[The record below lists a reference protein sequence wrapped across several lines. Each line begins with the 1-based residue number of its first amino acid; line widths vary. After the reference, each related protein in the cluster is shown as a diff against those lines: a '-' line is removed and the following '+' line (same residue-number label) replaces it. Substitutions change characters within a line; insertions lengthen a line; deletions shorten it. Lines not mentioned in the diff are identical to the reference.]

1 MDHFA
6 GGFLQMRLNFL
17 SLISH
22 KYDKNIIF
30 EVANRAKN
38 SNFDCFS
45 IPIAVCLTERIG
57 KFTEFVRK

>member
-1 MDHFA
+1 
-6 GGFLQMRLNFL
+6 MRLNFL